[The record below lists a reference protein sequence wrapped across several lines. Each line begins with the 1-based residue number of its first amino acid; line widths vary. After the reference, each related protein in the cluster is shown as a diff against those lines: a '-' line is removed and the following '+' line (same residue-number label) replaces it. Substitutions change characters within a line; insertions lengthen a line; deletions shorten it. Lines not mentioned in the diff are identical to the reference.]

1 MMPVQASPTRLRLQ
15 LKEGQH
21 DFYCITREF
30 VAAVS
35 SSPFLEALRQKGLEV
50 LDLCDPLDECAV
62 QQLKEFDG
70 KKVKSCTKEGL
81 DVDDD
86 QSRVLDQVDEG
97 SDCRSHNRR

>member
-1 MMPVQASPTRLRLQ
+1 MVLNA
-15 LKEGQH
+15 
-21 DFYCITREF
+21 FYYITREF

-35 SSPFLEALRQKGLEV
+35 SSPFFEARKKGLEE

-70 KKVKSCTKEGL
+70 KNVKSCTKEGL
-81 DVDDD
+81 DVADD
-86 QSRVLDQVDEG
+86 QIRVLDQVDEG